1 LAGAL
6 TLSRL
11 LESLLFEI
19 TPTDTGTYISISLLL
34 LVISVLACV
43 IPARRAAS
51 VDPVLALK
59 HE

>member
-1 LAGAL
+1 L
-6 TLSRL
+6 
-11 LESLLFEI
+11 
-19 TPTDTGTYISISLLL
+19 ISI
-34 LVISVLACV
+34 IACV